1 MFKRSSASWLE
12 DQDFWRFSGIFR
24 DVFLY
29 AAPSAHVRDMKVIA
43 DYDGTNGIFSATLDI
58 AGKCSVKSIL
68 TDENGTVIAE
78 SNEKESVN
86 WTIEN
91 SKPWSAEIP
100 NLYTFTV
107 ILTDEDGNEI
117 EVSRTKVGFRRFEL
131 KNGIMCLNGKR
142 IIFKGINRH
151 EFDAKTG
158 RAITKEDML
167 FDIQFMK
174 KNNINAVR
182 TCHYPNNSLWYQLC
196 DAYGIYLIDETNL
209 ETHGT

>member
-1 MFKRSSASWLE
+1 MPKYRISIRYRS
-12 DQDFWRFSGIFR
+12 
-24 DVFLY
+24 
-29 AAPSAHVRDMKVIA
+29 
-43 DYDGTNGIFSATLDI
+43 N
-58 AGKCSVKSIL
+58 
-68 TDENGTVIAE
+68 
-78 SNEKESVN
+78 
-86 WTIEN
+86 
-91 SKPWSAEIP
+91 
-100 NLYTFTV
+100 
-107 ILTDEDGNEI
+107 LTDEDGNEI

-209 ETHGT
+209 ETHGTWQKLGATESVLECTGFTSGMERSCAGQSKINV